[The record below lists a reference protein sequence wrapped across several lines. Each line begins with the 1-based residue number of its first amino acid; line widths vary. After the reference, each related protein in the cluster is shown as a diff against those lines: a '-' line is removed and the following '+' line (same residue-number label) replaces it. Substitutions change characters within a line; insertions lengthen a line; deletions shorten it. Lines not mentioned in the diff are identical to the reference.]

1 MAQSSKSSE
10 SRLQTDVVLKWT
22 GLVVFAVIVLASLP
36 GNTFRIL
43 PEYNLLEPWRHDDLT
58 ADLTFPILKSAQ
70 EIEAEETL
78 TRRQT
83 PPVFIQSTQQE
94 LLEEELENRWDERLE
109 SLEQV
114 LDQRSNPSD
123 SVAVGQAISTL
134 PFALDSPEWDQ
145 LQELHTSPG
154 GIQQALSPLTEALLQ
169 VQRTIILDQSLTQID
184 PIEVMVRNTVERTER
199 TVNKS
204 VANDRQTALE
214 EVATIAHESLSSL
227 PLSTLRELAS
237 DLLQPT
243 TNYSEIESQRRLDN
257 ALSKLSNT
265 KGAIAQGQIIIRR
278 GDIVTEERA
287 AHLESYVAARSA
299 DVTQIERWTRMAGE
313 MILVIG
319 INLILLVYLRLYR
332 PDIFGQ
338 WRTLYPVLI
347 VLALMTAIT
356 RVSYS
361 VDSFQA
367 EMVPLAIAPIVLT
380 ILFDQRLGMLAML
393 TLASTTA
400 LIQDSSYEFYLATMM
415 AGSAGVFSVKQIQKR
430 THFFFTTPAAV
441 LGGYVLV
448 YGGLAIS
455 QLQPLD
461 VAAGRVVPLLINA
474 ALILFA
480 WPLLL
485 LFEKGFRLTTD
496 LALQEL
502 SDTNHP
508 LMKKLMNE
516 APGTFHHSLQ
526 VSNLAENAANAIG
539 ANGMLCRVGGYFHD
553 IGKMDRPQFFV
564 ENQTEGNRHDVLNP
578 IMSQKIIREHVS
590 KGVEMGREAGL
601 PAPVLRIIQTHHG
614 TSLIRFFFD
623 KAQKTTDREKEV
635 GAIEEED
642 YRYDGPL
649 PTTKEEGIL
658 MLADGV
664 EAASRAVKP
673 ADEKKLD
680 ALIGQLIEIP
690 LEDGQLDQCPL
701 TIPEINAVRESFF
714 KTLKGV
720 YHQRIEYPEDK
731 DSESASAAGDAEA
744 SSDSSTKG
752 TPTDESSQDSS
763 TP

>member
-1 MAQSSKSSE
+1 MASSTTSSDKKGQKT
-10 SRLQTDVVLKWT
+10 SKTDVNGSEKQKGSTTQNRTDILLKWS
-22 GLVVFAVIVLASLP
+22 GLVLFAVIVLASLP

-58 ADLTFPILKSAQ
+58 ADVTFPILKSAQ

-83 PPVFIQSTQQE
+83 APVFVQNVDTDI
-94 LLEEELENRWDERLE
+94 LLEGLQSRWMQRLAE
-109 SLEQV
+109 IEQV
-114 LDQRSNPSD
+114 LGQRANMQD
-123 SVAVGQAISTL
+123 SLLYEQSKSVL
-134 PFALDSPEWDQ
+134 PFELTESQWDA
-145 LQELHTSPG
+145 LQELSSRPG
-154 GIQQALSPLTEALLQ
+154 GLESSLRPLQQALESTQET
-169 VQRTIILDQSLTQID
+169 VILDQPLDQIETLE
-184 PIEVMVRNTVERTER
+184 ILIRNTNLRTER

-204 VANDRQTALE
+204 VAKDIQTATSQAVSQAENQASSQVASQTSAQAASQAAEFLE
-214 EVATIAHESLSSL
+214 NL
-227 PLSTLRELAS
+227 PNGTLSTLVSGMLEPTAIYSAS
-237 DLLQPT
+237 
-243 TNYSEIESQRRLDN
+243 ESQRRLDN
-257 ALSKLSNT
+257 ALSKLSNS
-265 KGAIAQGQIIIRR
+265 KGAIAQGQILIRR

-287 AHLESYVAARSA
+287 AQLESYIAARSA
-299 DVTQIERWTRMAGE
+299 EVTQIERWTRMAGE

-319 INLILLVYLRLYR
+319 INLILLFYLRLYR
-332 PDIFGQ
+332 PDIFDQ

-347 VLALMTAIT
+347 VIALMTAIT

-361 VDSFQA
+361 VESIQP

-448 YGGLAIS
+448 YGGLAVS

-461 VAAGRVVPLLINA
+461 VAVGRLVPLLINA

-485 LFEKGFRLTTD
+485 LFEKGFGITTD

-539 ANGMLCRVGGYFHD
+539 ANGMLLLRT
-553 IGKMDRPQFFV
+553 RL
-564 ENQTEGNRHDVLNP
+564 TETA
-578 IMSQKIIREHVS
+578 M
-590 KGVEMGREAGL
+590 M
-601 PAPVLRIIQTHHG
+601 
-614 TSLIRFFFD
+614 
-623 KAQKTTDREKEV
+623 
-635 GAIEEED
+635 
-642 YRYDGPL
+642 
-649 PTTKEEGIL
+649 
-658 MLADGV
+658 
-664 EAASRAVKP
+664 
-673 ADEKKLD
+673 
-680 ALIGQLIEIP
+680 
-690 LEDGQLDQCPL
+690 C
-701 TIPEINAVRESFF
+701 
-714 KTLKGV
+714 
-720 YHQRIEYPEDK
+720 
-731 DSESASAAGDAEA
+731 
-744 SSDSSTKG
+744 
-752 TPTDESSQDSS
+752 
-763 TP
+763 

>member
-1 MAQSSKSSE
+1 MAQSSKPSE

-94 LLEEELENRWDERLE
+94 LLEEELENRWNERLE

-145 LQELHTSPG
+145 LQGLYASSG
-154 GIQQALSPLTEALLQ
+154 GIQQALSPLTEALIQ
-169 VQRTIILDQSLTQID
+169 VQRTIILDQTLTQVD
-184 PIEVMVRNTVERTER
+184 PIEVMVRNTIERTER

-214 EVATIAHESLSSL
+214 EVAAIAHESLSSL
-227 PLSTLRELAS
+227 SLSTLRTLAS

-313 MILVIG
+313 MVLVIG

-347 VLALMTAIT
+347 VIALMTAIT

-578 IMSQKIIREHVS
+578 IMSQKS
-590 KGVEMGREAGL
+590 YASMSPKGLKWGARQDF
-601 PAPVLRIIQTHHG
+601 RH
-614 TSLIRFFFD
+614 RFC
-623 KAQKTTDREKEV
+623 
-635 GAIEEED
+635 
-642 YRYDGPL
+642 
-649 PTTKEEGIL
+649 
-658 MLADGV
+658 
-664 EAASRAVKP
+664 
-673 ADEKKLD
+673 
-680 ALIGQLIEIP
+680 AL
-690 LEDGQLDQCPL
+690 
-701 TIPEINAVRESFF
+701 F
-714 KTLKGV
+714 KRTMARV
-720 YHQRIEYPEDK
+720 
-731 DSESASAAGDAEA
+731 
-744 SSDSSTKG
+744 
-752 TPTDESSQDSS
+752 
-763 TP
+763 

>member
-1 MAQSSKSSE
+1 MAQSSKPSE

-22 GLVVFAVIVLASLP
+22 GLVAFAVIVLASLP

-70 EIEAEETL
+70 EIEAEESL

-83 PPVFIQSTQQE
+83 PPVFIQSAQQE
-94 LLEEELENRWDERLE
+94 VLQEELASRWSGRLE

-123 SVAVGQAISTL
+123 SIAVEQAISTL
-134 PFALDSPEWDQ
+134 PFALDGSAWDQ
-145 LQELHTSPG
+145 LQELHASPG
-154 GIQQALSPLTEALLQ
+154 GIQQGLSPLTEALVQ
-169 VQRTIILDQSLTQID
+169 VQSTLILDQSLTQID

-204 VANDRQTALE
+204 VANDRQTALD
-214 EVATIAHESLSSL
+214 EVAATAHESLSSL
-227 PLSTLRELAS
+227 SISTLSALAS

-287 AHLESYVAARSA
+287 AHLESYIAARSA
-299 DVTQIERWTRMAGE
+299 DVTQVERWTRMAGE

-361 VDSFQA
+361 VDSIQA

-461 VAAGRVVPLLINA
+461 IAAGRVIPLLINA

-485 LFEKGFRLTTD
+485 LFEKGFGITTD

-590 KGVEMGREAGL
+590 KGVELGREAGL
-601 PAPVLRIIQTHHG
+601 PAPILDIIQTHHG

-635 GAIEEED
+635 GSIEEED

-690 LEDGQLDQCPL
+690 LEDGQLDECPL

-714 KTLKGV
+714 KTLKGL
-720 YHQRIEYPEDK
+720 YHQRIEYPDDETGGGAK
-731 DSESASAAGDAEA
+731 GSESEMSAKND
-744 SSDSSTKG
+744 T
-752 TPTDESSQDSS
+752 ESSKGSDAS
-763 TP
+763 

>member
-1 MAQSSKSSE
+1 VAS
-10 SRLQTDVVLKWT
+10 QT
-22 GLVVFAVIVLASLP
+22 
-36 GNTFRIL
+36 
-43 PEYNLLEPWRHDDLT
+43 
-58 ADLTFPILKSAQ
+58 SAQ
-70 EIEAEETL
+70 AASQAAE
-78 TRRQT
+78 
-83 PPVFIQSTQQE
+83 F
-94 LLEEELENRWDERLE
+94 LEN
-109 SLEQV
+109 
-114 LDQRSNPSD
+114 
-123 SVAVGQAISTL
+123 L
-134 PFALDSPEWDQ
+134 PNG
-145 LQELHTSPG
+145 T
-154 GIQQALSPLTEALLQ
+154 
-169 VQRTIILDQSLTQID
+169 
-184 PIEVMVRNTVERTER
+184 
-199 TVNKS
+199 
-204 VANDRQTALE
+204 
-214 EVATIAHESLSSL
+214 
-227 PLSTLRELAS
+227 LSTLVSGMLEPTAIYSAS
-237 DLLQPT
+237 
-243 TNYSEIESQRRLDN
+243 ESQRRLDN
-257 ALSKLSNT
+257 ALNKLSNS
-265 KGAIAQGQIIIRR
+265 KGAIAQGQILIRR

-287 AHLESYVAARSA
+287 AQLESYIAARSA
-299 DVTQIERWTRMAGE
+299 EVTQIERWTRMAGE

-319 INLILLVYLRLYR
+319 INLILLFYLRLYR
-332 PDIFGQ
+332 PDIFDQ

-347 VLALMTAIT
+347 VIALMTAIT

-361 VDSFQA
+361 VESIQP

-448 YGGLAIS
+448 YGGLAVS

-461 VAAGRVVPLLINA
+461 VAVGRLVPLLINA

-485 LFEKGFRLTTD
+485 LFEKGFGITTD

-564 ENQTEGNRHDVLNP
+564 ENQTDGNRHDVLNP

-590 KGVEMGREAGL
+590 KGVDMGREAGL
-601 PAPVLRIIQTHHG
+601 PAPILDIIQTHHG

-714 KTLKGV
+714 KTLKGL

-731 DSESASAAGDAEA
+731 EHASGPGGGGATGDAEA
-744 SSDSSTKG
+744 KSAPG
-752 TPTDESSQDSS
+752 ADEKS
-763 TP
+763 TPSKNSTPS